1 MRLSEFAKKL
11 GLPAGIVL
19 AKAKTLE
26 LEVSSTLSSLDD
38 SDIASLQQWADG
50 LSAADR
56 DQLVADHANLRKTRR
71 AKSEEV
77 RQAEVRQNR
86 AAVEEHRRVALDAE
100 AGKPLPKVA
109 PVVAAAPEVKP
120 AEKPQAKEEAKVEAP
135 KAEPLAKPVEAPAP
149 EAKPAAEKPAEKA
162 PVAKAPEAKPA
173 NKPAEKPALKATLS
187 KTEPPKP
194 TLKPTLTP
202 TISSAT
208 LSRTKPE
215 PARPVS
221 LGLSPTRQPQ
231 QQRNG
236 NAKNNHGQN
245 RPDNRNNA
253 NAPAAGRNDRNDRN
267 ANARSNQNG
276 RDNRRQ
282 QEERKGNL
290 PPRGMGNDRN
300 RKNVAPNKPA
310 QAIPAALA
318 AAVNAEGKSLQLQGP
333 VTVKE
338 LAELLGTRPNLL
350 ITDLM
355 KLNVLASINQ
365 TLELSIVQKIAE
377 KYGYVAETTERTKQR
392 SAERKPQLKSEDA
405 DDDIPEDQPED
416 MKLRPPVVTFL
427 GHVDHGKTTLMDYIR
442 SAHVAAGEAGG
453 ITQHIAAYTIE
464 LEQRDDDGNRRLI
477 TFVDTPGHSAFE
489 SMRARGANITD
500 IAVIIVAADD
510 GVMPQTREAI
520 KHARNAGVQMLVAVT
535 KCDKPEANP
544 MRVYQMLQAEGLTP
558 STWGGDIECCEVS
571 GTTGAGVEDLLE
583 TILIQADVL
592 ELQANPNRR
601 ANGAVIESQ
610 LEQGLGPTATFLV
623 QGGTLKVGD
632 VVLCGEHYGKVRTLI
647 DERGK
652 PVKSAGPS
660 IAVKCTG
667 LSGVPEAGSEFRVM
681 LNEKRARALA
691 EKTAEANKM
700 ESLSAAQSAS
710 MADWS
715 KKLGTGETAELNVI
729 VKADTQG
736 TAEAVVECLKS
747 IESKK
752 VTLKVLYSGV
762 GSVTSA
768 DVQRAKGATIVGFGV
783 NCEPGVQSMARQNGV
798 RINTFRIIYELIEHV
813 KRCMLELIAPEYKE
827 VVRGHAEI
835 RQIFD
840 ISKLGKIAGCQMLDG
855 TLRFKGRFRIFSRRQ
870 QIYDGPIETMKHF
883 KEDVKEIAPAQEC
896 GLGFGSFEAF
906 QEGDIIECY
915 EMEELPKSL

>member
-1 MRLSEFAKKL
+1 
-11 GLPAGIVL
+11 
-19 AKAKTLE
+19 
-26 LEVSSTLSSLDD
+26 
-38 SDIASLQQWADG
+38 
-50 LSAADR
+50 
-56 DQLVADHANLRKTRR
+56 
-71 AKSEEV
+71 
-77 RQAEVRQNR
+77 
-86 AAVEEHRRVALDAE
+86 
-100 AGKPLPKVA
+100 
-109 PVVAAAPEVKP
+109 
-120 AEKPQAKEEAKVEAP
+120 
-135 KAEPLAKPVEAPAP
+135 
-149 EAKPAAEKPAEKA
+149 
-162 PVAKAPEAKPA
+162 
-173 NKPAEKPALKATLS
+173 
-187 KTEPPKP
+187 
-194 TLKPTLTP
+194 
-202 TISSAT
+202 
-208 LSRTKPE
+208 
-215 PARPVS
+215 
-221 LGLSPTRQPQ
+221 
-231 QQRNG
+231 
-236 NAKNNHGQN
+236 
-245 RPDNRNNA
+245 
-253 NAPAAGRNDRNDRN
+253 
-267 ANARSNQNG
+267 
-276 RDNRRQ
+276 
-282 QEERKGNL
+282 
-290 PPRGMGNDRN
+290 
-300 RKNVAPNKPA
+300 
-310 QAIPAALA
+310 
-318 AAVNAEGKSLQLQGP
+318 
-333 VTVKE
+333 
-338 LAELLGTRPNLL
+338 
-350 ITDLM
+350 
-355 KLNVLASINQ
+355 
-365 TLELSIVQKIAE
+365 
-377 KYGYVAETTERTKQR
+377 
-392 SAERKPQLKSEDA
+392 
-405 DDDIPEDQPED
+405 
-416 MKLRPPVVTFL
+416 
-427 GHVDHGKTTLMDYIR
+427 MDYIR
-442 SAHVAAGEAGG
+442 NAHVAAGEAGG

-571 GTTGAGVEDLLE
+571 GTTGVGVEDLLE

-623 QGGTLKVGD
+623 QGGTLNVGD
-632 VVLCGEHYGKVRTLI
+632 VVLCGEYYGKVRTLI

-691 EKTAEANKM
+691 EKTAEMNKL

-715 KKLGTGETAELNVI
+715 KKLGTSDTAELNVI

-747 IESKK
+747 IESQK
-752 VTLKVLYSGV
+752 VSLKVLYSGV
-762 GSVTSA
+762 GSVTAA

-783 NCEPGVQSMARQNGV
+783 NCEPGVQSMSRQNGV

-813 KRCMLELIAPEYKE
+813 KRCMLELIPPEYKE

-840 ISKLGKIAGCQMLDG
+840 ISKLGLIAGCQMLDG
-855 TLRFKGRFRIFSRRQ
+855 TLRFKGRFRIFRGRQ
-870 QIYDGPIETMKHF
+870 QIYDGPVVTMKHF

-906 QEGDIIECY
+906 QEGDVVECY
-915 EMEELPKSL
+915 EMEELPKTL

>member
-1 MRLSEFAKKL
+1 MRLSEFAK
-11 GLPAGIVL
+11 
-19 AKAKTLE
+19 TLE
-26 LEVSSTLSSLDD
+26 LPSGVVLAEAKALNLEVTSPLSALDESDLAALRGWAETLSAETRERMGAEYE
-38 SDIASLQQWADG
+38 ASRKARRVKSEQMRQE
-50 LSAADR
+50 S
-56 DQLVADHANLRKTRR
+56 LRK
-71 AKSEEV
+71 
-77 RQAEVRQNR
+77 NR
-86 AAVEEHRRVALDAE
+86 EAIEEHRQIALAAERGTLPLTSRKDA
-100 AGKPLPKVA
+100 
-109 PVVAAAPEVKP
+109 
-120 AEKPQAKEEAKVEAP
+120 PQV
-135 KAEPLAKPVEAPAP
+135 
-149 EAKPAAEKPAEKA
+149 AEKPAEPAPEPVAA
-162 PVAKAPEAKPA
+162 PVVKSEVVEQKPEPAAEVAKPEMKVTPAPAPAVKAAEVPVQKAPEAPKKPA
-173 NKPAEKPALKATLS
+173 AQPTLKATLA
-187 KTEPPKP
+187 
-194 TLKPTLTP
+194 PTLTP
-202 TISSAT
+202 T
-208 LSRTKPE
+208 KPKE

-221 LGLSPTRQPQ
+221 LGLSPTRPPQPKNVANKGGQ
-231 QQRNG
+231 QGRNDARGG
-236 NAKNNHGQN
+236 NA
-245 RPDNRNNA
+245 
-253 NAPAAGRNDRNDRN
+253 AAMGRNDRGGNGR
-267 ANARSNQNG
+267 QNP

-282 QEERKGNL
+282 QEDRKGNPL
-290 PPRGMGNDRN
+290 PRGMNNDRN
-300 RKNVAPNKPA
+300 GRKVPVSGKGAASATAIAP
-310 QAIPAALA
+310 
-318 AAVNAEGKSLQLQGP
+318 AVNAEGKMLQLQGP

-365 TLELSIVQKIAE
+365 TLELGIVQKIAE

-405 DDDIPEDQPED
+405 DDDIPEDKLED
-416 MKLRPPVVTFL
+416 LKLRPPVVTFL

-442 SAHVAAGEAGG
+442 KAHVAAGEAGG

-571 GTTGAGVEDLLE
+571 GTTGDGVEDLLE

-691 EKTAEANKM
+691 EKTAEANKL

-736 TAEAVVECLKS
+736 TAEAVVESLKS

-752 VTLKVLYSGV
+752 VSLKVLYSGV
-762 GSVTSA
+762 GSVTAA

-813 KRCMLELIAPEYKE
+813 KRCMLELIPPEYKE

-855 TLRFKGRFRIFSRRQ
+855 ILRFKGGFRIFRGRQ
-870 QIYDGPIETMKHF
+870 QIFEGRVETMKHF

-906 QEGDIIECY
+906 REGDIVECY
-915 EMEELPKSL
+915 EMEELPKTL

>member
-1 MRLSEFAKKL
+1 MRLSEFAKTL
-11 GLPAGIVL
+11 GLPAGILL
-19 AKAKTLE
+19 AKAKQLE

-38 SDIASLQQWADG
+38 SDIAALRAWTDT
-50 LSAADR
+50 LSAEDR
-56 DQLVADHANLRKTRR
+56 ERLLAEHEASRKSRK
-71 AKSEEV
+71 AKGEQVRLEEV
-77 RQAEVRQNR
+77 RKNR
-86 AAVEEHRRVALDAE
+86 EAVEAHRRIALDAE
-100 AGKPLPKVA
+100 AGKPMKKVEMPVEVA
-109 PVVAAAPEVKP
+109 PAAPEAKPEVKVEAKPEVKP
-120 AEKPQAKEEAKVEAP
+120 ETKPEAEAKVEVEVKPEAPAKPAETVKAKAPAATKAPVPAPKKVEAP
-135 KAEPLAKPVEAPAP
+135 KAEQPKE
-149 EAKPAAEKPAEKA
+149 
-162 PVAKAPEAKPA
+162 
-173 NKPAEKPALKATLS
+173 
-187 KTEPPKP
+187 KP

-202 TISSAT
+202 TLKPTAQRPS
-208 LSRTKPE
+208 KPE

-221 LGLSPTRQPQ
+221 LGLSPTKAP
-231 QQRNG
+231 
-236 NAKNNHGQN
+236 NARPNKDGQ
-245 RPDNRNNA
+245 
-253 NAPAAGRNDRNDRN
+253 RNDRNDRN
-267 ANARSNQNG
+267 ADRNAGRNG

-282 QEERKGNL
+282 QQDERKGNQ
-290 PPRGMGNDRN
+290 PARGANDRNN
-300 RKNVAPNKPA
+300 RKNVIPPRVSTPAPSAAPA
-310 QAIPAALA
+310 
-318 AAVNAEGKSLQLQGP
+318 VSVEGKTLQLQGP

-365 TLELSIVQKIAE
+365 TLELGIVQKIAE
-377 KYGYVAETTERTKQR
+377 KYGYVAETAERAKQR

-405 DDDIPEDQPED
+405 DDEIPEDRPED

-464 LEQRDDDGNRRLI
+464 LDQRDDNGNRRLI

-691 EKTAEANKM
+691 EKTAEVNKL

-715 KKLGTGETAELNVI
+715 KKLGSNETAELNVI

-736 TAEAVVECLKS
+736 TAEAVVECLNS
-747 IESKK
+747 IESQK
-752 VTLKVLYSGV
+752 VSLKVLYSGV

-813 KRCMLELIAPEYKE
+813 KRCMLELIPPEYKE

-840 ISKLGKIAGCQMLDG
+840 ISKLGRIAGCQMLDG
-855 TLRFKGRFRIFSRRQ
+855 TLRFKGRFRIFRGRQ
-870 QIYDGPIETMKHF
+870 QIFDGAVETMKHF

-906 QEGDIIECY
+906 QEGDIVECY

>member
-1 MRLSEFAKKL
+1 MRLSEFAKTL
-11 GLPAGIVL
+11 GLPAGILL
-19 AKAKTLE
+19 AKAKQLE

-38 SDIASLQQWADG
+38 SDIAALRGWTDT
-50 LSAADR
+50 LSAEDR
-56 DQLVADHANLRKTRR
+56 ERLLAEHEASRKSRK
-71 AKSEEV
+71 AKGEQVRLEEV
-77 RQAEVRQNR
+77 RKNR
-86 AAVEEHRRVALDAE
+86 EAVEAHRRIALDAE
-100 AGKPLPKVA
+100 AGKPMKKVEMPVEVA
-109 PVVAAAPEVKP
+109 PVAPVAAPAAPEAKPEVKVEAKPEVKP
-120 AEKPQAKEEAKVEAP
+120 ETKPEAEVKVEAEAKPEAPAKPAEPAKAAKAPTATKAPAPAPKKGEAP
-135 KAEPLAKPVEAPAP
+135 KAEQPKE
-149 EAKPAAEKPAEKA
+149 
-162 PVAKAPEAKPA
+162 
-173 NKPAEKPALKATLS
+173 
-187 KTEPPKP
+187 KP

-202 TISSAT
+202 TLKPTAQRPS
-208 LSRTKPE
+208 KPE

-221 LGLSPTRQPQ
+221 LGLSPTKAP
-231 QQRNG
+231 
-236 NAKNNHGQN
+236 NARPNKEGQ
-245 RPDNRNNA
+245 
-253 NAPAAGRNDRNDRN
+253 RNDRNDRN
-267 ANARSNQNG
+267 ADRNAGRNG

-282 QEERKGNL
+282 QQEERKGNQ
-290 PPRGMGNDRN
+290 PSRGANDRNN
-300 RKNVAPNKPA
+300 RKNVIPPRVSTPAPSAAPA
-310 QAIPAALA
+310 
-318 AAVNAEGKSLQLQGP
+318 VSVEGKTLQLQGP

-365 TLELSIVQKIAE
+365 TLELGIVQKIAE
-377 KYGYVAETTERTKQR
+377 KYGYVAETAERAKQR

-405 DDDIPEDQPED
+405 DDDIPEDRPED

-464 LEQRDDDGNRRLI
+464 LDQRDDNGNRRLI

-691 EKTAEANKM
+691 EKTAEVNKL

-715 KKLGTGETAELNVI
+715 KKLGSNETAELNVI

-736 TAEAVVECLKS
+736 TAEAVVECLNS
-747 IESKK
+747 IESQK
-752 VTLKVLYSGV
+752 VSLKVLYSGV

-813 KRCMLELIAPEYKE
+813 KRCMLELIPPEYKE

-840 ISKLGKIAGCQMLDG
+840 ISKLGRIAGCQMLDG
-855 TLRFKGRFRIFSRRQ
+855 TLRFKGRFRIFRGRQ
-870 QIYDGPIETMKHF
+870 QIFDGAVETMKHF

-906 QEGDIIECY
+906 QEGDIVECY

>member
-1 MRLSEFAKKL
+1 MRLTEFAKAV

-19 AKAKTLE
+19 AKAKQLE
-26 LEVSSTLSSLDD
+26 LEVSSTLSTLDD
-38 SDIASLQQWADG
+38 DEVGTLRGWAEG
-50 LSAADR
+50 LSADERA
-56 DQLVADHANLRKTRR
+56 QMVADHEASRKARK
-71 AKSEEV
+71 AKGEQVRLEEV
-77 RQAEVRQNR
+77 RKNR
-86 AAVEEHRRVALDAE
+86 EAVEAHRRVALDAE
-100 AGKPLPKVA
+100 AGRAVKPVAKAEKPAEPKVEKPA
-109 PVVAAAPEVKP
+109 PAPEVK
-120 AEKPQAKEEAKVEAP
+120 EAP
-135 KAEPLAKPVEAPAP
+135 KAEKPAP
-149 EAKPAAEKPAEKA
+149 VPEVKPGPKAEKPAPKAEKPAEA
-162 PVAKAPEAKPA
+162 PAKKPTLTPT
-173 NKPAEKPALKATLS
+173 KPTLTPTKPTL
-187 KTEPPKP
+187 TPTKP
-194 TLKPTLTP
+194 TLKPTKSEAP
-202 TISSAT
+202 
-208 LSRTKPE
+208 
-215 PARPVS
+215 RPVS
-221 LGLSPTRQPQ
+221 LGLSPTKPPAQRGKDS
-231 QQRNG
+231 QRNG
-236 NAKNNHGQN
+236 DRNGQ
-245 RPDNRNNA
+245 RNDRNGQR
-253 NAPAAGRNDRNDRN
+253 NDRNERNGGRNDRNE
-267 ANARSNQNG
+267 
-276 RDNRRQ
+276 RR
-282 QEERKGNL
+282 QEERKGNQ
-290 PPRGMGNDRN
+290 PNRGANDRN
-300 RKNVAPNKPA
+300 RKAQNVIPPRGVAP
-310 QAIPAALA
+310 A
-318 AAVNAEGKSLQLQGP
+318 AAAPAVSADGKTLQLQGP

-338 LAELLGTRPNLL
+338 LAELLGTRPNIL
-350 ITDLM
+350 IADLM

-365 TLELSIVQKIAE
+365 TLELGIVQKIAE
-377 KYGYVAETTERTKQR
+377 KYGFVAETAERAKQR
-392 SAERKPQLKSEDA
+392 SAERKPQIKSEDA

-442 SAHVAAGEAGG
+442 NAHVAAGEAGG

-571 GTTGAGVEDLLE
+571 GTTGVGVEDLLE

-623 QGGTLKVGD
+623 QGGTLNVGD
-632 VVLCGEHYGKVRTLI
+632 VVLCGEYYGKVRTLI

-691 EKTAEANKM
+691 EKTAEMNKL

-715 KKLGTGETAELNVI
+715 KKLGSSDTAELNVI

-747 IESKK
+747 IESQK
-752 VTLKVLYSGV
+752 VSLKVLYSGV
-762 GSVTSA
+762 GSVTAA

-783 NCEPGVQSMARQNGV
+783 NCEPGVQSMSRQNGV

-813 KRCMLELIAPEYKE
+813 KRCMLELIPPEYKE

-840 ISKLGKIAGCQMLDG
+840 ISKLGLIAGCQMLDG
-855 TLRFKGRFRIFSRRQ
+855 TLRFKGRFRIFRGRQ
-870 QIYDGPIETMKHF
+870 QIYDGPVVTMKHF

-906 QEGDIIECY
+906 QEGDIVECY
-915 EMEELPKSL
+915 EMEELPKTL

>member
-1 MRLSEFAKKL
+1 MRVSEFAKQA

-19 AKAKTLE
+19 AQAKVMR
-26 LEVSSTLSSLDD
+26 LEVSS
-38 SDIASLQQWADG
+38 I
-50 LSAADR
+50 LSALEEADAAQLKTWAEGLTPADR
-56 DQLVADHANLRKTRR
+56 ERLVAEHEASRKARR
-71 AKSEEV
+71 AKGEALREEDV
-77 RQAEVRQNR
+77 RRNREAVEAHRR
-86 AAVEEHRRVALDAE
+86 AALEAE
-100 AGKPLPKVA
+100 GGLPPA
-109 PVVAAAPEVKP
+109 PK
-120 AEKPQAKEEAKVEAP
+120 AEKPAPAPAPKAEAPAPEPPKPAPEPVAPPKVEPPKAEEPKPEPPKVEEPKAEAP
-135 KAEPLAKPVEAPAP
+135 KAEPSKPVEPPKAEAPKPAKPEPPKAAPA
-149 EAKPAAEKPAEKA
+149 
-162 PVAKAPEAKPA
+162 
-173 NKPAEKPALKATLS
+173 
-187 KTEPPKP
+187 PKP

-202 TISSAT
+202 TPPPAKPAPSRPTLVGLSAT
-208 LSRTKPE
+208 PPKPA
-215 PARPVS
+215 PSKPTLV
-221 LGLSPTRQPQ
+221 GLAPTV
-231 QQRNG
+231 RN
-236 NAKNNHGQN
+236 KK
-245 RPDNRNNA
+245 P
-253 NAPAAGRNDRNDRN
+253 APAQAGGRNDRRNDRN
-267 ANARSNQNG
+267 AR
-276 RDNRRQ
+276 
-282 QEERKGNL
+282 
-290 PPRGMGNDRN
+290 NDRRN
-300 RKNVAPNKPA
+300 DRPMRGGKPVAATPA
-310 QAIPAALA
+310 PAAPA
-318 AAVNAEGKSLQLQGP
+318 AAVSGTALQLHGP

-350 ITDLM
+350 IADLM
-355 KLNVLASINQ
+355 RLNVLASINQ
-365 TLELSIVQKIAE
+365 TLELGIVQKIAE
-377 KYGYVAETTERTKQR
+377 KYGFSVEMEERSKR

-405 DDDIPEDQPED
+405 DDEIPEDKPEE

-464 LEQRDDDGNRRLI
+464 VNQTDDNGNKRLI

-571 GTTGAGVEDLLE
+571 GTTGQGVDDLLE

-610 LEQGLGPTATFLV
+610 LEQGLGPTATLLV

-652 PVKSAGPS
+652 QTKSAGPS

-681 LNEKRARALA
+681 LNEKRARELA
-691 EKTAEANKM
+691 EKTAEENKL
-700 ESLSAAQSAS
+700 EALSAAQSS
-710 MADWS
+710 VMADWT
-715 KKLGTGETAELNVI
+715 KMLGADGKAQLDVI

-736 TAEAVVECLKS
+736 TAEAVVECLKAIQS
-747 IESKK
+747 EK
-752 VTLKVLYSGV
+752 VSLKVLYSGV
-762 GSVTSA
+762 GSVTAA
-768 DVQRAKGATIVGFGV
+768 DVQRAKGAVIVGFGV
-783 NCEPGVQSMARQNGV
+783 NCEPGVQGMARQNGV

-813 KRCMLELIAPEYKE
+813 KRCMLDLIPPEYKE

-835 RQIFD
+835 RQVFD

-855 TLRFKGRFRIFSRRQ
+855 TLKFKGKFRIYRGKSQ
-870 QIYDGPIETMKHF
+870 VYDGALFTMKHF
-883 KEDVKEIAPAQEC
+883 KDDVKEVTAAQEC
-896 GLGFGSFEAF
+896 GLGFGSFEGF
-906 QEGDIIECY
+906 QEGDLVECY
-915 EMEELPKSL
+915 EMEELPKTL

>member
-1 MRLSEFAKKL
+1 MRLIEFSKKA
-11 GLPAGIVL
+11 GLPAGILL
-19 AKAKTLE
+19 AKAKALQ
-26 LEVSSTLSSLDD
+26 LEVSSTLSSLDED
-38 SDIASLQQWADG
+38 DIAALQAWVDSLDEATRAQIISEHDA
-50 LSAADR
+50 S
-56 DQLVADHANLRKTRR
+56 RKSRR
-71 AKSEEV
+71 AKSEQV
-77 RQAEVRQNR
+77 RQEEGRKNR
-86 AAVEEHRRVALDAE
+86 DVVEENRRVALAAE
-100 AGKPLPKVA
+100 AGTALP
-109 PVVAAAPEVKP
+109 KP
-120 AEKPQAKEEAKVEAP
+120 AETEKVVEKPQP
-135 KAEPLAKPVEAPAP
+135 KAEKVVKEEQPVAQKPVEQPVVEKPAAKPVEPSVEKPVTKSNKVEKKAEPVKAEP
-149 EAKPAAEKPAEKA
+149 TKPAF
-162 PVAKAPEAKPA
+162 
-173 NKPAEKPALKATLS
+173 
-187 KTEPPKP
+187 
-194 TLKPTLTP
+194 KPTLTP
-202 TISSAT
+202 TVNAPKAPAQ
-208 LSRTKPE
+208 KPAE
-215 PARPVS
+215 PSRPVS
-221 LGLSPTRQPQ
+221 LGLSPTRPA
-231 QQRNG
+231 QRPANG
-236 NAKNNHGQN
+236 KNQQN
-245 RPDNRNNA
+245 RGERGENNR
-253 NAPAAGRNDRNDRN
+253 NAPAATQGGRNDRNDRN
-267 ANARSNQNG
+267 ANNRNGNG
-276 RDNRRQ
+276 RDNNRRQ
-282 QEERKGNL
+282 QEAARGNQ
-290 PPRGMGNDRN
+290 PPRGMANDRGN
-300 RKNVAPNKPA
+300 RKGALPAKPA
-310 QAIPAALA
+310 PAAAALS

-392 SAERKPQLKSEDA
+392 SAERKPQIKSEDA
-405 DDDIPEDQPED
+405 DDEIPEDKPED

-442 SAHVAAGEAGG
+442 NAHVAAGEAGG

-623 QGGTLKVGD
+623 KGGTLNVGD

-652 PVKSAGPS
+652 AVKSAGPS

-691 EKTAEANKM
+691 EKTAESNKL

-752 VTLKVLYSGV
+752 VSLKVLYSGV
-762 GSVTSA
+762 GSVTAA

-827 VVRGHAEI
+827 VVRGHAEV

-855 TLRFKGRFRIFSRRQ
+855 TLRFKGRFRIFHGRQ

-883 KEDVKEIAPAQEC
+883 KDDVKEIAPAQEC
-896 GLGFGSFEAF
+896 GLGFGSFESF
-906 QEGDIIECY
+906 QEGDVIECY
-915 EMEELPKSL
+915 EMEELPKTL

>member
-1 MRLSEFAKKL
+1 MRLTEFAKTL
-11 GLPAGIVL
+11 GLPAGILL
-19 AKAKTLE
+19 AKAKKLE
-26 LEVSSTLSSLDD
+26 LDVTSTLSSLDE
-38 SDIASLQQWADG
+38 SDVAALRGWVES
-50 LSAADR
+50 LSAEERA
-56 DQLVADHANLRKTRR
+56 QMIAAHEASRKARK
-71 AKSEEV
+71 AKGEQV
-77 RQAEVRQNR
+77 RLEEVRQNR
-86 AAVEEHRRVALDAE
+86 AAVEEHRRIALAAE
-100 AGKPLPKVA
+100 AGTAIKPMPTVSVAEPQKPAEPAPVATPEVKVPEA
-109 PVVAAAPEVKP
+109 PVVEAVVETVKP
-120 AEKPQAKEEAKVEAP
+120 
-135 KAEPLAKPVEAPAP
+135 EAPA
-149 EAKPAAEKPAEKA
+149 KEKPAEKA
-162 PVAKAPEAKPA
+162 AGKKKDEPAKPEPAPAKAEPAK
-173 NKPAEKPALKATLS
+173 EKPAMKPTLTPTQ
-187 KTEPPKP
+187 KPTLTP

-202 TISSAT
+202 TRPA
-208 LSRTKPE
+208 KPE
-215 PARPVS
+215 APRPVS
-221 LGLSPTRQPQ
+221 LGLSPTKAPAQ
-231 QQRNG
+231 QRSNKDAQRGDRNAQANGRNGARNERNG
-236 NAKNNHGQN
+236 N
-245 RPDNRNNA
+245 D
-253 NAPAAGRNDRNDRN
+253 RNDRNDRN
-267 ANARSNQNG
+267 N
-276 RDNRRQ
+276 NRRQQ
-282 QEERKGNL
+282 QEERKGNQ
-290 PPRGMGNDRN
+290 PNRNANDRN
-300 RKNVAPNKPA
+300 NRNKN
-310 QAIPAALA
+310 AIPPRVATPAPAAP
-318 AAVNAEGKSLQLQGP
+318 AVNADGKSLQLQGP

-365 TLELSIVQKIAE
+365 TLELSIIQKIAE
-377 KYGYVAETTERTKQR
+377 KYGYVTETAERTKQR

-405 DDDIPEDQPED
+405 DDDIPEDKPED
-416 MKLRPPVVTFL
+416 MLLRPPVVTFL

-442 SAHVAAGEAGG
+442 NAHVAAGEAGG

-464 LEQRDDDGNRRLI
+464 LDQRDDNGNRRLI

-535 KCDKPEANP
+535 KCDKPDANP

-691 EKTAEANKM
+691 EKAAEVNKL

-715 KKLGTGETAELNVI
+715 KKLGLNETAELNVI

-736 TAEAVVECLKS
+736 TAEAVVECLNS
-747 IESKK
+747 IESQK
-752 VTLKVLYSGV
+752 VSLKMLYSGV

-813 KRCMLELIAPEYKE
+813 KRCMLELIPPEYKE

-855 TLRFKGRFRIFSRRQ
+855 TLRFKGRFRIFRGRQ
-870 QIYDGPIETMKHF
+870 QIFDGAVETMKHF
-883 KEDVKEIAPAQEC
+883 KDDVKEIAPAQEC

-906 QEGDIIECY
+906 QEGDIVECY

>member
-1 MRLSEFAKKL
+1 MRLSEFAKTL
-11 GLPAGIVL
+11 GLPAGILL
-19 AKAKTLE
+19 AKAKQLE

-38 SDIASLQQWADG
+38 SDIAALRGWTDT
-50 LSAADR
+50 LSAEDR
-56 DQLVADHANLRKTRR
+56 ERLLAEHEASRKSRK
-71 AKSEEV
+71 AKGEQVRLEEV
-77 RQAEVRQNR
+77 RKNR
-86 AAVEEHRRVALDAE
+86 EAVEAHRRIALDAE
-100 AGKPLPKVA
+100 AGKPMKKVEMPVEVA
-109 PVVAAAPEVKP
+109 PAAPVAAPEAKPEVKVEAKPEVKP
-120 AEKPQAKEEAKVEAP
+120 ETKPEAEVKVEVEAKPEAPAKPAEPAKAAKAPTATKAPAPAPKKGEAP
-135 KAEPLAKPVEAPAP
+135 KAEQPKE
-149 EAKPAAEKPAEKA
+149 
-162 PVAKAPEAKPA
+162 
-173 NKPAEKPALKATLS
+173 
-187 KTEPPKP
+187 KP

-202 TISSAT
+202 TLKPTAQRPS
-208 LSRTKPE
+208 KPE

-221 LGLSPTRQPQ
+221 LGLSPTKAP
-231 QQRNG
+231 
-236 NAKNNHGQN
+236 NARPNKEGQ
-245 RPDNRNNA
+245 
-253 NAPAAGRNDRNDRN
+253 RNDRNDRN
-267 ANARSNQNG
+267 ADRNAGRNG

-282 QEERKGNL
+282 QQEERKGNQ
-290 PPRGMGNDRN
+290 PSRGANDRNN
-300 RKNVAPNKPA
+300 RKNVIPPRVSTPAPTAAPA
-310 QAIPAALA
+310 
-318 AAVNAEGKSLQLQGP
+318 VSVEGKTLQLQGL

-365 TLELSIVQKIAE
+365 TLELGIVQKIAE
-377 KYGYVAETTERTKQR
+377 KYGYVAETAERAKQR

-405 DDDIPEDQPED
+405 DDDIPEDRPED

-464 LEQRDDDGNRRLI
+464 LDQRDDNGNRRLI

-691 EKTAEANKM
+691 EKTAEVNKL

-715 KKLGTGETAELNVI
+715 KKLGSNETAELNVI

-736 TAEAVVECLKS
+736 TAEAVVECLNS
-747 IESKK
+747 IESQK
-752 VTLKVLYSGV
+752 VSLKVLYSGV

-813 KRCMLELIAPEYKE
+813 KRCMLELIPPEYKE

-840 ISKLGKIAGCQMLDG
+840 ISKLGRIAGCQMLDG
-855 TLRFKGRFRIFSRRQ
+855 TLRFKGRFRIFRGRQ
-870 QIYDGPIETMKHF
+870 QIFDGAVETMKHF
-883 KEDVKEIAPAQEC
+883 KDDVKEIAPAQEC

-906 QEGDIIECY
+906 QEGDIVECY

>member
-1 MRLSEFAKKL
+1 MRLSEFAKTL
-11 GLPAGIVL
+11 GLPAGILL
-19 AKAKTLE
+19 AKAKQLE

-38 SDIASLQQWADG
+38 SDIAALRGWTDT
-50 LSAADR
+50 LSAEDR
-56 DQLVADHANLRKTRR
+56 ERLLAEHEASRKSRK
-71 AKSEEV
+71 AKGEQVRLEEV
-77 RQAEVRQNR
+77 RKNR
-86 AAVEEHRRVALDAE
+86 EAVEAHRRIALDAE
-100 AGKPLPKVA
+100 AGKPMKKVEMPVEVA
-109 PVVAAAPEVKP
+109 PVAPVAAPAAPEAKPEVKVEAKPEVKP
-120 AEKPQAKEEAKVEAP
+120 ETKPEAEVKVEAEAQPEAPAKPAEPAKAAKAPAATKAPAPAPKKGEAP
-135 KAEPLAKPVEAPAP
+135 KAEQPKE
-149 EAKPAAEKPAEKA
+149 
-162 PVAKAPEAKPA
+162 
-173 NKPAEKPALKATLS
+173 
-187 KTEPPKP
+187 KP

-202 TISSAT
+202 TLKPTAQRPS
-208 LSRTKPE
+208 KPE

-221 LGLSPTRQPQ
+221 LGLSPTKAP
-231 QQRNG
+231 
-236 NAKNNHGQN
+236 NARPNKEGQ
-245 RPDNRNNA
+245 
-253 NAPAAGRNDRNDRN
+253 RNDRNDRN
-267 ANARSNQNG
+267 ADRNAGRNG

-282 QEERKGNL
+282 QEERKGNQ
-290 PPRGMGNDRN
+290 PSRGANDRNN
-300 RKNVAPNKPA
+300 RKNVIPPRVSTPAPTAAPA
-310 QAIPAALA
+310 
-318 AAVNAEGKSLQLQGP
+318 VSVEGKTLQLQGP

-365 TLELSIVQKIAE
+365 TLELGIVQKIAE
-377 KYGYVAETTERTKQR
+377 KYGYVAETAERAKQR

-405 DDDIPEDQPED
+405 DDDIPEDRPED

-464 LEQRDDDGNRRLI
+464 LDQRDDNGNRRLI

-691 EKTAEANKM
+691 EKAAEVNKL

-715 KKLGTGETAELNVI
+715 KKLGSNETAELNVI

-736 TAEAVVECLKS
+736 TAEAVVECLNS
-747 IESKK
+747 IESQK
-752 VTLKVLYSGV
+752 VSLKVLYSGV

-813 KRCMLELIAPEYKE
+813 KRCMLELIPPEYKE

-840 ISKLGKIAGCQMLDG
+840 ISKLGRIAGCQMLDG
-855 TLRFKGRFRIFSRRQ
+855 TLRFKGRFRIFRGRQ
-870 QIYDGPIETMKHF
+870 QIFDGAVETMKHF

-906 QEGDIIECY
+906 QEGDIVECY